1 MSRYM
6 VDKFMRQVEL
16 SDALVAEYVADPPA
30 FVERWLAGGA
40 GPDAASDDR
49 VLSDA
54 ERAAFGARD
63 FEALYTLGAHPYL
76 LWHFTEAVHAH
87 EFTPESGWR
96 DLVERYRAAVA
107 PHGVVD
113 YIP

>member
-6 VDKFMRQVEL
+6 VDKFMRFVEL
-16 SDALVAEYVADPPA
+16 SDERVAEYAADPA
-30 FVERWLAGGA
+30 AYVERWLGEAGG
-40 GPDAASDDR
+40 PDGATDDR
-49 VLSDA
+49 VLTDA
-54 ERAAFGARD
+54 ERAAFAARD
-63 FEALYTLGAHPYL
+63 VEALYVLGAHPYL

-87 EFTPESGWR
+87 EFTPQSGWR
-96 DLVERYRAAVA
+96 ELVERYRAAVA